1 MTKRRSGNHL
11 GMQPEVRV
19 VADVTSAALDL
30 FLDESPATFLLTGGS
45 TPMELYSRM
54 AELQGYPWEE
64 TEFFLSDERCVPDT
78 DPRSNFGTID
88 RVLLS
93 KVPSPRHPM
102 DSDTCDADGYEATLR
117 KRFDDSPW
125 FDFALYGLGPDG
137 HTASLF
143 PGRPEV
149 EETERWAVEVPEA
162 GLEPFVP
169 RVSLTVPVLSA
180 ATIGVFLVA
189 GEDKR
194 DALQR
199 LLKGDDIPAARMQPK
214 RLVVL
219 ADEAA
224 AGGVE
229 PDA

>member
-1 MTKRRSGNHL
+1 
-11 GMQPEVRV
+11 
-19 VADVTSAALDL
+19 
-30 FLDESPATFLLTGGS
+30 
-45 TPMELYSRM
+45 
-54 AELQGYPWEE
+54 
-64 TEFFLSDERCVPDT
+64 
-78 DPRSNFGTID
+78 
-88 RVLLS
+88 
-93 KVPSPRHPM
+93 
-102 DSDTCDADGYEATLR
+102 
-117 KRFDDSPW
+117 
-125 FDFALYGLGPDG
+125 
-137 HTASLF
+137 
-143 PGRPEV
+143 
-149 EETERWAVEVPEA
+149 
-162 GLEPFVP
+162 VP